1 MSPQSREVSPVNY
14 AGGVDFQQRIHRP
27 SGRRFNSVKELKQ
40 CVSQSV
46 NGINCGNVSTSG
58 VIHRDA
64 CVIVTIS
71 STFSAILA
79 ENVEHVTTSLDGRCL
94 MCVRYLC
101 VFLCYVLSLLSSCL
115 LYGPSCLK

>member
-1 MSPQSREVSPVNY
+1 MRRLSCIIFIDLKCGPQSREDSPVNY

-27 SGRRFNSVKELKQ
+27 DGRRFNSVKELKQ

-58 VIHRDA
+58 VIHRHA

-71 STFSAILA
+71 CRKRRTCYIFS
-79 ENVEHVTTSLDGRCL
+79 
-94 MCVRYLC
+94 
-101 VFLCYVLSLLSSCL
+101 
-115 LYGPSCLK
+115 